1 MADVAK
7 GRLSPILAALV
18 SSWLIRFFAIVH
30 KRNLE
35 LSQLVL
41 EALGAMGSWLRQ
53 VIGEVVWRTFKAV
66 LCVAGM
72 VVVVVQVGLICVSTM
87 LLGEKVEVLSCQS
100 PARSGQAFAFLFLQ
114 TRSCRSGFLL
124 IFQFPC
130 SVETQPRYLRDWQAD
145 GTFLYVDDYFCVDRY
160 LGWSGLH
167 RNKSDSVLLFSAN
180 LWACKSF
187 TISVRL
193 HLLHFKY

>member
-1 MADVAK
+1 MAEVAK

-18 SSWLIRFFAIVH
+18 ASWLIRFFAIVH

-41 EALGAMGSWLRQ
+41 EALGAMGFWLRQ

-87 LLGEKVEVLSCQS
+87 LLGEKGEVQSCQS
-100 PARSGQAFAFLFLQ
+100 PA
-114 TRSCRSGFLL
+114 
-124 IFQFPC
+124 
-130 SVETQPRYLRDWQAD
+130 
-145 GTFLYVDDYFCVDRY
+145 
-160 LGWSGLH
+160 
-167 RNKSDSVLLFSAN
+167 
-180 LWACKSF
+180 
-187 TISVRL
+187 
-193 HLLHFKY
+193 